1 MLAAIITAALDER
14 QLRARFRPRPKKS
27 KLGEYV
33 QSSLAALYSV
43 PSLALFALMIP
54 LLGIGAT
61 TAIVVLVAYNQY
73 LLVRNFTAGMASV
86 DRGLVEAA
94 RSLGCSKWTTF
105 VHVQLP
111 LAAPVFIAGIRL
123 AAISTIGIATIAS
136 VIDAGGLGTLMFQ
149 GLRTG
154 NLNQLLWATILAAGL
169 ALIANGAL
177 TGAERLLAR
186 SRGVCSNP
194 TT

>member
-1 MLAAIITAALDER
+1 MLAAIITAALDAR
-14 QLRARFRPRPKKS
+14 QLQVRFRARPGNS
-27 KLGEYV
+27 KMSQHV
-33 QSSLAALYSV
+33 QSFLAALYSV

-54 LLGIGAT
+54 LMGIGPT

-73 LLVRNFTAGMASV
+73 LLVRNFSAGLASV
-86 DRGLVEAA
+86 DRGLVEGA

-111 LAAPVFIAGIRL
+111 LAAPVFIAGIRI

-136 VIDAGGLGTLMFQ
+136 LIDAGGLGTLMFQ

-154 NLNQLLWATILAAGL
+154 NLNQLLWATVLAAGL
-169 ALIANGAL
+169 ALIANAGLNAAQKL
-177 TGAERLLAR
+177 FAR
-186 SRGVCSNP
+186 DRSASAAHAQ
-194 TT
+194 